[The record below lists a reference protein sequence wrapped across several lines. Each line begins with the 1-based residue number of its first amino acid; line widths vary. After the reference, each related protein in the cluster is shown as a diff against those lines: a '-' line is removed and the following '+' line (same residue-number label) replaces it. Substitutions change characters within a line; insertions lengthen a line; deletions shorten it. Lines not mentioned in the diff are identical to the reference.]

1 MYDAQPQWFGD
12 EPYPFQ
18 PEDDWSERS
27 DRSDRWF
34 YDDGCRRF
42 EPGGDRLV
50 HLVQV
55 DGRLVDCWTE
65 PVERSRYAHY
75 AEQFDAERRPL
86 PIAPPRPVPPQYAVA
101 LAWLDDLVGGRSAL
115 LSLTDQPLP
124 APAAIPLDDLPL
136 AARHQLEGVLARLEQ
151 TRAVFNDEV
160 GDLLLRLLSELWS
173 ADPEIVTGA
182 VDADRVVGGMVWV
195 IGKANDLFNA
205 AAGMPQT
212 RVQKALNLR
221 SSLVSCGPKIHQEV
235 RGLRS
240 DWVARPWSQ
249 RELLSTGR
257 PDLLTARTRRRL
269 IRLRDQALAAQELA
283 GRAEEEATGPV
294 LP

>member
-1 MYDAQPQWFGD
+1 MYDAQPSWIGD
-12 EPYPFQ
+12 EPYPAQF
-18 PEDDWSERS
+18 EDDRP
-27 DRSDRWF
+27 DRWF

-86 PIAPPRPVPPQYAVA
+86 PIEPPRPRTPQYAVA
-101 LAWLDDLVGGRSAL
+101 LAWLDDLVGGRPAL
-115 LSLTDQPLP
+115 LSLTGERLP

-136 AARHQLEGVLARLEQ
+136 AARHRLEGVLARLDQ

-160 GDLLLRLLSELWS
+160 GDLLLRLLSELWA

-182 VDADRVVGGMVWV
+182 ADADRVVGGMIWV
-195 IGKANDLFNA
+195 VGKANDLFNA

-221 SSLVSCGPKIHQEV
+221 SSLVSYGPKVHQEL
-235 RGLRS
+235 RGLTDR
-240 DWVARPWSQ
+240 WIERPWSQ

-269 IRLRDQALAAQELA
+269 IRVRDQALAAEKEALA
-283 GRAEEEATGPV
+283 TTGPV